1 MGDQIPLYCR
11 KLQTLPT
18 LRGAVR
24 AAEGGNMM
32 SILIK
37 GMEMPFCCLV
47 CPCSGTDDK
56 EVWVCEASELRRLT
70 TEDKIECRP
79 EWCPLVSVPPHG
91 RLIDADVLKSGIN
104 EAMKSALKGDA
115 VTVYGVALAG
125 FVAQGFIE
133 EIENAPTVIEAEEGE

>member
-1 MGDQIPLYCR
+1 
-11 KLQTLPT
+11 
-18 LRGAVR
+18 
-24 AAEGGNMM
+24 MM

-91 RLIDADVLKSGIN
+91 RLIDADTQDIYRREEQAWHDYEQNSDN
-104 EAMKSALKGDA
+104 EYLG
-115 VTVYGVALAG
+115 GVKDGLHEAAKQLST
-125 FVAQGFIE
+125 
-133 EIENAPTVIEAEEGE
+133 APTIIPAEEGEP